1 MSDNRPTDIE
11 HASMVLFL
19 KVAGCKINTYMQTL
33 CSEIVWTKLEH
44 QQNVILQYLA
54 KVQKSEFNVKCSIL
68 ANNNKKKKKRK
79 KLQH

>member
-1 MSDNRPTDIE
+1 MSDNRLTDIE

-19 KVAGCKINTYMQTL
+19 KIAECKINTYMQTL

-54 KVQKSEFNVKCSIL
+54 KVQKTELNVKCSIL
-68 ANNNKKKKKRK
+68 ANKKKKEEKRK